1 MLVSIPA
8 EVVEKIEA
16 FAADCVK
23 TNRYYALRGQSHI
36 PKITNDIIVGK
47 MGEWA
52 AYELLRTKYPEME
65 EPDLKIYVG
74 GRKSHSP
81 DLTAGDIHF
90 SIKTQ
95 TLESVK
101 KYGMSWLMEKNSVDK
116 FVGHHVILCMQIEPT
131 LILIQNIVTFES
143 MMEVQSLP
151 KLKHLKSKIAFY
163 YNDMLLNTI
172 KGENNDQ

>member
-52 AYELLRTKYPEME
+52 AYEFLKAKYEGVT

-81 DLTAGDIHF
+81 DLTAGSVLF
-90 SIKTQ
+90 SVKTQ

-101 KYGMSWLMEKNSVDK
+101 KYGMSWLWEENSLDK
-116 FVGHHVILCMQIEPT
+116 FEHDYVILCLQVEPT
-131 LILIQNIVTFES
+131 LMLIQNVIPFSEL
-143 MMEVQSLP
+143 MQSKSKP
-151 KLKHLKSKIAFY
+151 RLKHLKSKCAVYYQDVLLRRIA
-163 YNDMLLNTI
+163 
-172 KGENNDQ
+172 GE